1 MTTEPLVGRRILIL
15 HPAFFGFDVALASA
29 LRGLGAEVESW
40 STRPS
45 NSVLA
50 KALLRVVPSVAEPAI
65 ARTLQQRISSV
76 EVDRFDT
83 VIVVKTEGVSVA
95 VLKLLRARLPNA
107 AFNAYLFDS
116 VRNHPRVLT
125 KLHCFDRV
133 LSFDPADCT
142 ERPGWIYRPSFAAD
156 CYWRIESR
164 GAPSIYSLG
173 SFHLERALVLSQF
186 VRMSIEAG
194 IDGAHDLLF
203 RGWIDR
209 MRSMSVRMGSQVR
222 IIHTPVP
229 ADEAAR
235 RFSEHAV
242 ILDIHHPGQTGLTMR
257 TFDALAAGRKLITTN
272 AAVRDHEFFDPSRI
286 HVIDRNMPEV
296 DPGFLDPPSMEPPV
310 VRLPERYSVRSW
322 ATDLAIR

>member
-1 MTTEPLVGRRILIL
+1 MTTAPLVGRRILIL
-15 HPAFFGFDVALASA
+15 HPAFLGIDISLVAA

-45 NSVLA
+45 NSVLG
-50 KALLRVVPSVAEPAI
+50 KALLRVAPNVVEPAI
-65 ARTLQQRISSV
+65 ARTLRQRVSSI
-76 EVDRFDT
+76 ESDRFDT

-95 VLKLLRARLPNA
+95 ILKLLRKRLPNA

-156 CYWRIESR
+156 CYWRVESR
-164 GAPSIYSLG
+164 GSPSIYSIG
-173 SFHLERALVLSQF
+173 SFHLERARVLSRF
-186 VRMSIEAG
+186 VEMSIAVG

-209 MRSMSVRMGSQVR
+209 VRSMSLRMESQVR
-222 IIHTPVP
+222 IIHKPVP
-229 ADEAAR
+229 ADEVAR

-272 AAVRDHEFFDPSRI
+272 AAVRDHEFFDSSRI
-286 HVIDRNMPEV
+286 HVIDRKVPKV
-296 DPGFLDPPSMEPPV
+296 DPGFLDPPSLELPL
-310 VRLPERYSVRSW
+310 VRLPERYRVCNW
-322 ATDLAIR
+322 ASDLAGC